1 MVSVDNVVLS
11 LASIP
16 FLGCCGVDAV
26 GLSGGL
32 FIFWLAPF
40 SVVLVFISPNF
51 VVCKI
56 EVGDVIKFVIFVYG
70 APHVADRSDRLN
82 LGLVTVPFS
91 GPSYTWTNNR
101 IEVDPTFERLDKAY
115 ATQDWFIDYPDSIV
129 HHQPILFSDHTTII
143 FSDSLPQ
150 DSVRRPYRIEN
161 WCLSAQDTSRIIKD
175 GCRLEFTGSPCF
187 TLSRR
192 LVVIRRRLKDWCLS
206 HKKSWGINWKALC
219 SDLSSS
225 STQLQSPVARD
236 AGGESHS
243 KLLFSVVQARRRR
256 NLIVS
261 LKNDAGIWVS
271 DSLGLRSLIQA
282 FYSDLYSHVSPFG
295 SDPPFSWDH
304 LGLPTLSSSQK
315 DMLMAPF
322 SPSEIKAAMFHISN
336 DKSPGPDGFTSA
348 FFNTHWDH
356 TGHLVISAVQ
366 YFFAHA
372 KCITGR
378 LRGVLPSLISGFQN
392 AFVPGR
398 LISDNALVAH
408 ELLSFMNASKARKR
422 FYAALKLDMN
432 KAYDRV
438 RWDFLSQVLRAFGF
452 PPYSVHIIEQCVTTV
467 SYQVLVNGSL
477 TPSFRPQCCLRQ
489 GDPLSPYLFVLC
501 MEVLSTSLRRAE
513 EQALFSGIRV
523 SRGGPSISH
532 LFFADDSLL
541 FFQLSPQACDNV
553 MAILSDFC
561 SASGQMINLQKS
573 FVKFSP
579 NTPQDY
585 RDFLARSLRLQ
596 SKASF
601 GTHLGLPVDLGRS
614 KVAEFRFLIDKVA
627 SRLSAFASLRLLA
640 AAKLAIINSVLIA
653 SFNHILSVFKIPSS
667 VASQLDSMLANF
679 WWRSSGSRKGLALR
693 SVSLLH
699 LPKGLGGLGVR
710 NIACFNSAI
719 LAGTGWR
726 MIRNPQLL
734 VSRLMFLK
742 YPSLPVNLGARI
754 SRPSWGCRGLQMALS
769 AVSSGVRWKVGRGD
783 KSDLPTHVSGIIDP
797 RSNAWD
803 SSRVHRFFDSPTA
816 VRILSLDRPQELM
829 DDFVYWKFTKDGS
842 FSTKS
847 AYALLLHQTI
857 RCPPLGSLPIPWWKK
872 FWALPLLP
880 KWKIFGWK
888 IIHAGIPVASALAV
902 RGVSVDSTCCF
913 CRREQETINH
923 LFRDCDFVTPLWVR
937 SSFHFNSQG
946 LLHLPFLQWFSVMV
960 SLLAAAKD
968 WENLVQFFSLLW
980 SIWLSRNNVR
990 FRQQAVSPDDVLL
1003 LASQWNVRGRQAQDS
1018 HLPSSTLGPSP
1029 RPVGSGFAATL
1040 AGDPTSGFNI
1050 CLICDGSWSSSDNS
1064 AGAGWVLRDCGS
1076 PSVRGGGARAS
1087 LSSSALQSELQA
1099 CFWGLRN
1106 AFSRG
1111 FRRILIYSDCEP
1123 LCRMLGQQQKDEVS
1137 LYWLLRDTRVLLST
1151 CAACKILKVPRE
1163 WVSPVHWLAG
1173 KARARECF
1181 FWYF

>member
-1 MVSVDNVVLS
+1 M
-11 LASIP
+11 
-16 FLGCCGVDAV
+16 AV
-26 GLSGGL
+26 E
-32 FIFWLAPF
+32 F
-40 SVVLVFISPNF
+40 
-51 VVCKI
+51 
-56 EVGDVIKFVIFVYG
+56 
-70 APHVADRSDRLN
+70 
-82 LGLVTVPFS
+82 GLVNVPFS

-129 HHQPILFSDHTTII
+129 HHQPILFSDHTAII

-206 HKKSWGINWKALC
+206 HRKSWGCW
-219 SDLSSS
+219 
-225 STQLQSPVARD
+225 R
-236 AGGESHS
+236 ESHS

-322 SPSEIKAAMFHISN
+322 SPSEIKAAMFHIAN

-408 ELLSFMNASKARKR
+408 ELLSFMNASKARKP

-438 RWDFLSQVLRAFGF
+438 RWDFLS
-452 PPYSVHIIEQCVTTV
+452 QCVTTV

-477 TPSFRPQCCLRQ
+477 TPSFRPQCGLRQ

-783 KSDLPTHVSGIIDP
+783 K
-797 RSNAWD
+797 
-803 SSRVHRFFDSPTA
+803 
-816 VRILSLDRPQELM
+816 
-829 DDFVYWKFTKDGS
+829 
-842 FSTKS
+842 
-847 AYALLLHQTI
+847 TI

-1181 FWYF
+1181 FAIKGPTLLSYFVNIIHIS

>member
-1 MVSVDNVVLS
+1 ML
-11 LASIP
+11 LK
-16 FLGCCGVDAV
+16 LG
-26 GLSGGL
+26 
-32 FIFWLAPF
+32 
-40 SVVLVFISPNF
+40 
-51 VVCKI
+51 
-56 EVGDVIKFVIFVYG
+56 
-70 APHVADRSDRLN
+70 N
-82 LGLVTVPFS
+82 L
-91 GPSYTWTNNR
+91 
-101 IEVDPTFERLDKAY
+101 
-115 ATQDWFIDYPDSIV
+115 
-129 HHQPILFSDHTTII
+129 
-143 FSDSLPQ
+143 
-150 DSVRRPYRIEN
+150 
-161 WCLSAQDTSRIIKD
+161 
-175 GCRLEFTGSPCF
+175 
-187 TLSRR
+187 
-192 LVVIRRRLKDWCLS
+192 
-206 HKKSWGINWKALC
+206 
-219 SDLSSS
+219 
-225 STQLQSPVARD
+225 
-236 AGGESHS
+236 
-243 KLLFSVVQARRRR
+243 
-256 NLIVS
+256 
-261 LKNDAGIWVS
+261 
-271 DSLGLRSLIQA
+271 
-282 FYSDLYSHVSPFG
+282 
-295 SDPPFSWDH
+295 
-304 LGLPTLSSSQK
+304 
-315 DMLMAPF
+315 
-322 SPSEIKAAMFHISN
+322 
-336 DKSPGPDGFTSA
+336 
-348 FFNTHWDH
+348 
-356 TGHLVISAVQ
+356 
-366 YFFAHA
+366 
-372 KCITGR
+372 
-378 LRGVLPSLISGFQN
+378 
-392 AFVPGR
+392 
-398 LISDNALVAH
+398 
-408 ELLSFMNASKARKR
+408 

-477 TPSFRPQCCLRQ
+477 TPSFRPQCGLRQ

-501 MEVLSTSLRRAE
+501 MEMLSTSLRRAE

-699 LPKGLGGLGVR
+699 LPKG
-710 NIACFNSAI
+710 
-719 LAGTGWR
+719 WR

-742 YPSLPVNLGARI
+742 YSSLPVNPGARI

-769 AVSSGVRWKVGRGD
+769 TVSSGVRWKVGRGD
-783 KSDLPTHVSGIIDP
+783 KVS
-797 RSNAWD
+797 
-803 SSRVHRFFDSPTA
+803 
-816 VRILSLDRPQELM
+816 
-829 DDFVYWKFTKDGS
+829 S
-842 FSTKS
+842 F
-847 AYALLLHQTI
+847 
-857 RCPPLGSLPIPWWKK
+857 GSLPIPWWKK

-980 SIWLSRNNVR
+980 AIWLSRNNVR

-1029 RPVGSGFAATL
+1029 RPVGSRFAATL
-1040 AGDPTSGFNI
+1040 AGDPTLGFNI

-1087 LSSSALQSELQA
+1087 FSSSALQSELQA

-1181 FWYF
+1181 FAIKGPTLLSYFVNIIHIS